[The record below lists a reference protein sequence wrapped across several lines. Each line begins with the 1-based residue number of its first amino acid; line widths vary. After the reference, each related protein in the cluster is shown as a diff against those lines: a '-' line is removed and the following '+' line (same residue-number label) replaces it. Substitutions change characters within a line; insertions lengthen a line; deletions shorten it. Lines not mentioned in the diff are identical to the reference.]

1 MNIFKKVLIIVII
14 IFAIWFFILIM
25 NLIRCKQLKTPIFLN
40 TIYLMEMVEYKDN
53 NGEIQMY
60 NPREYDGI
68 GYNIKCK
75 VKDEEIIESKMYLFN
90 FLICES
96 SVIQ

>member
-14 IFAIWFFILIM
+14 IFAIWFLILIM
-25 NLIRCKQLKTPIFLN
+25 NLIRCKQLKTPIFMQS
-40 TIYLMEMVEYKDN
+40 IYLKEVVEYKDN
-53 NGEIQMY
+53 NGNLKTY
-60 NPREYDGI
+60 NPREYYGI

-75 VKDEEIIESKMYLFN
+75 VENEEIIESKMYLFN
-90 FLICES
+90 FLICEF